1 MAKATSSG
9 ASRTVSKTVSRP
21 ANRTKAAPGKPA
33 RKPAAPERKPAAPER
48 TPVAPERKPVA
59 AVAGVS
65 FTLYLTHQ
73 PLLLMWATL
82 LDIDR
87 GAWSGWWAVAALVGL
102 SVWLTAQIT
111 EKRRGALRKAIARV
125 LRRIGRDP
133 RARLPA

>member
-1 MAKATSSG
+1 MRRLAPLFEPLAHAMA
-9 ASRTVSKTVSRP
+9 
-21 ANRTKAAPGKPA
+21 
-33 RKPAAPERKPAAPER
+33 
-48 TPVAPERKPVA
+48 KPVA

-133 RARLPA
+133 SARLPA